1 MREFNGHLK
10 INYVDILQQHI
21 FLAEIVWQ
29 EGVISKI
36 IRLGEES
43 AEYFY
48 LTPGFIDAH
57 VHIESS
63 MLTPVE
69 FSRLATRH
77 GTVASVSDPHEI
89 ANVMGLEGIQFML
102 DNATLTPF
110 KIFFGAPACVPATP
124 FETSGATLDAVALE
138 SLFKSAKVSYLSEM
152 MNYPGVLNKD
162 AEVWAKLNLAQN
174 YNCPIDGHAPGL
186 MGEQVKQYAQAGIST
201 DHECSTLEEA
211 EQKLAAGMK
220 ILIRE
225 GSAARN
231 FEALHSLIS
240 RHPKQLMFC
249 SDDKHPDD
257 LLVGHINQLAARALA
272 LGHDVFNVLC
282 CACINPVV
290 HYGLEVGQ
298 LKVGDPM
305 DAVMLKDLINLT
317 PLKTWINGELVA
329 EQGKSLITSVE
340 TKPCNQ
346 FQARKVI
353 ADDFLIPATSEQVR
367 VIKALDGE
375 LLTPEWQTTPKV
387 EQGYIVPDRDR
398 DILFLSV
405 INRYQK
411 VPPTVALIHGFGL
424 QQGALASTVA
434 HDSHNIIAVAA
445 DIDSLCIAV
454 NAIIDQQGGIAVCNQ
469 DKLDILPLPIA
480 GLMSDQEADV
490 VAIHYAQLDQQ
501 AKQLGSKLRA
511 PFMTLSFM
519 ALLVIPELKLSDQ
532 GLFDGRSFQFTSL
545 EV

>member
-1 MREFNGHLK
+1 MRESNGYLT

-29 EGVISKI
+29 EGVITKI
-36 IRLGEES
+36 KCLGEENS
-43 AEYFY
+43 EYSY
-48 LTPGFIDAH
+48 LIPGFIDAH

-63 MLTPVE
+63 MLIPIE
-69 FSRLATRH
+69 FSRLATLH

-89 ANVMGLEGIQFML
+89 ANVMGLEGIRYML
-102 DNATLTPF
+102 ENATLTPF
-110 KIFFGAPACVPATP
+110 KIFFGAPSCVPATP
-124 FETSGATLDAVALE
+124 FETAGATLDAVALE
-138 SLFKSAKVSYLSEM
+138 SLFKSGEVSYLSEM
-152 MNYPGVLNKD
+152 MNYPGVLHKD
-162 AEVWAKLNLAQN
+162 PAVWAKLELSRN
-174 YNCPIDGHAPGL
+174 YSCPIDGHAPGL

-211 EQKLAAGMK
+211 EQKLAVGMQ

-231 FEALHSLIS
+231 FDALHSLIS
-240 RHPKQLMFC
+240 GHPEQVMFC

-257 LLVGHINQLAARALA
+257 LLAGHINQLAARAVA
-272 LGHDVFNVLC
+272 LGHDVFKVLR

-290 HYGLEVGQ
+290 HYDLAVGQ
-298 LKVGDPM
+298 LKVGDAM

-329 EQGKSLITSVE
+329 EQGKSLITSVI
-340 TKPCNQ
+340 TKSCNQ
-346 FQARKVI
+346 FQARKVT
-353 ADDFLIPATSEQVR
+353 ANDFLIPANSDQVR

-375 LLTPEWQTTPKV
+375 LLTPEWITTPKV
-387 EQGYIVPDRDR
+387 EQDYIVPDKER
-398 DILFLSV
+398 DILFLTV
-405 INRYQK
+405 VNRYQK
-411 VPPTVALIHGFGL
+411 VPPIVGLIHGFGL
-424 QQGALASTVA
+424 QKGALASTVA

-445 DIDSLCIAV
+445 DIDSLCMVV
-454 NAIIDQQGGIAVCNQ
+454 NTIIDQQGGVAVCHQ

-480 GLMSDQEADV
+480 GLMSDQSAEV
-490 VAIHYAQLDQQ
+490 VAVHYAQLDQQ

-532 GLFDGRSFQFTSL
+532 GLFDGRTFQFISL

>member
-1 MREFNGHLK
+1 MRESNGYLT

-29 EGVISKI
+29 EGVITKI
-36 IRLGEES
+36 KRLGEENS
-43 AEYFY
+43 EYSY
-48 LTPGFIDAH
+48 LIPGFIDAH

-63 MLTPVE
+63 MLTPIE
-69 FSRLATRH
+69 FSRLATLH

-89 ANVMGLEGIQFML
+89 ANVMGLEGIRYML
-102 DNATLTPF
+102 ENATLTPF
-110 KIFFGAPACVPATP
+110 KIFFGAPSCVPATP
-124 FETSGATLDAVALE
+124 FETAGATLDAVALE
-138 SLFKSAKVSYLSEM
+138 SLFKSGEVSYLSEM

-162 AEVWAKLNLAQN
+162 PEVWAKLKLAQN
-174 YNCPIDGHAPGL
+174 YHCPIDGHAPGL
-186 MGEQVKQYAQAGIST
+186 MGEQVEQYAQAGIST

-211 EQKLAAGMK
+211 EQKLAAGMQV
-220 ILIRE
+220 LIRE

-231 FEALHSLIS
+231 FDALHSLIS
-240 RHPKQLMFC
+240 SDPEQIMFC

-257 LLVGHINQLAARALA
+257 LLAGHINQLATRAVA
-272 LGHDVFNVLC
+272 LGHDVFKVLR
-282 CACINPVV
+282 CACINPVM
-290 HYGLEVGQ
+290 HYGLAVGQ
-298 LKVGDPM
+298 LKVGDAM

-329 EQGKSLITSVE
+329 EQGNSLITSVI
-340 TKPCNQ
+340 TKSCNQ
-346 FQARKVI
+346 FQARKVTT
-353 ADDFLIPATSEQVR
+353 DDFLIPENSDQVR

-375 LLTPEWQTTPKV
+375 LLTPEWITTPKV
-387 EQGYIVPDRDR
+387 EQDYIVPDKEC
-398 DILFLSV
+398 DILFLTV
-405 INRYQK
+405 VNRYHK
-411 VPPTVALIHGFGL
+411 VPPVVALIHGFGL
-424 QQGALASTVA
+424 QKGALASTVA

-454 NAIIDQQGGIAVCNQ
+454 NGIIDQQGGIAVCYQ
-469 DKLDILPLPIA
+469 DTLDILPLPIA
-480 GLMSDQEADV
+480 GLMSDQSAEV
-490 VAIHYAQLDQQ
+490 VAVHYAQLDQQ

-532 GLFDGRSFQFTSL
+532 GLFDGRTFQFTSL